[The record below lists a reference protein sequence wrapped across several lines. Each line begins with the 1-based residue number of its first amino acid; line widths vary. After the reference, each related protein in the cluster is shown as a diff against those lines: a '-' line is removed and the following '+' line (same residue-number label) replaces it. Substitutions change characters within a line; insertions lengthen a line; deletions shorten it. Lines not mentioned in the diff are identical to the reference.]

1 MMNQKLITTTLI
13 ASAALLLGACAP
25 QSSKIQPSY
34 VSPLQYQDYSCKQIR
49 AEIGRVGRR
58 MSEVN
63 GAQDKT
69 ASDDSAAMAVGMIL
83 FWPAL
88 FFIDSSDQR
97 VEVAR
102 MKGEF
107 DALEQAAIQKNCA
120 IAKEIEEVRARET
133 ERLQKQKAGQPAN
146 KVVSRQ

>member
-1 MMNQKLITTTLI
+1 MKFKSLYIGVL
-13 ASAALLLGACAP
+13 SLLALGACAP

-34 VSPLQYQDYSCKQIR
+34 VSPLQYQDYSCKQIKS
-49 AEIGRVGRR
+49 EIGRVGRK

-69 ASDDSAAMAVGMIL
+69 ASDDSTAMAVGMIL

-102 MKGEF
+102 LKGEF
-107 DALEQAAIQKNCA
+107 DALEQAAIQKNCSVA
-120 IAKEIEEVRARET
+120 NEIKEARAIEEARLEA
-133 ERLQKQKAGQPAN
+133 KKKANAPAH
-146 KVVSRQ
+146 KAISRQ

>member
-1 MMNQKLITTTLI
+1 MNKVISM
-13 ASAALLLGACAP
+13 AAFAALALSACAP
-25 QSSKIQPSY
+25 QSSKTQPSY
-34 VSPLQYQDYSCKQIR
+34 VSPLQYQDFSCKQIK
-49 AEIGRVGRR
+49 AEIGRVGRK

-63 GAQDKT
+63 GTQDKT
-69 ASDDSAAMAVGMIL
+69 ASNDSAAMAVGMIL

-102 MKGEF
+102 LKGEF

-120 IAKEIEEVRARET
+120 VAKEISEARKIEEAR
-133 ERLQKQKAGQPAN
+133 LAKQKSAQEPAHKAVN
-146 KVVSRQ
+146 RQ

>member
-1 MMNQKLITTTLI
+1 M
-13 ASAALLLGACAP
+13 SACAP
-25 QSSKIQPSY
+25 EASKIQPSY

-49 AEIGRVGRR
+49 SEIGRVGRK

-63 GAQDKT
+63 GSQDKT

-107 DALEQAAIQKNCA
+107 DALEQAAIQKNCTV
-120 IAKEIEEVRARET
+120 AKEIKEARAIEEAR
-133 ERLQKQKAGQPAN
+133 LAAKKKANEPAN
-146 KVVSRQ
+146 KVISRQ

>member
-1 MMNQKLITTTLI
+1 
-13 ASAALLLGACAP
+13 
-25 QSSKIQPSY
+25 
-34 VSPLQYQDYSCKQIR
+34 
-49 AEIGRVGRR
+49 

-69 ASDDSAAMAVGMIL
+69 ASDDTTAMAVGMIL

-97 VEVAR
+97 TEVAR

-107 DALEQAAIQKNCA
+107 DALEQAAIQKNCSV
-120 IAKEIEEVRARET
+120 AKEIKAAREQ
-133 ERLQKQKAGQPAN
+133 EEARVAKQKSSSEPAH
-146 KVVSRQ
+146 KAVSKQ